1 VIIKINIKVVKE
13 RRKTVVFLILNKI
26 KILIFKKNNN
36 ILKLK
41 KYLLREI
48 INKIW
53 KRVFLINK
61 NN

>member
-53 KRVFLINK
+53 KRVFLIK
-61 NN
+61 SK